1 MFKLPKPDTV
11 LVQSPPAIPTLMIC
25 VMACWW
31 HNAKLVIDWH
41 NFGYTIMAM
50 TMGRRHPLVSLP
62 LLSATWT
69 AFILADYASP
79 CQCDYIMRV

>member
-1 MFKLPKPDTV
+1 
-11 LVQSPPAIPTLMIC
+11 MIC

-50 TMGRRHPLVSLP
+50 TMGQRHPLVSLA
-62 LLSATWT
+62 LLIGTWT
-69 AFILADYASP
+69 ALILADYANP
-79 CQCDYIMRV
+79 CQCDHILRV